1 MPRLLCLALVFV
13 LTAPAAIAENG
24 GLTELDIFDL
34 EYALDPQISPDGRR
48 VVYLRQSMDIMTD
61 RATTD
66 IWIVDAAGGNHRPVL
81 SGTQSYSSP
90 RWSPSG
96 DRLLYVASEG
106 DRGTE
111 IHVRWMDTGQT
122 ALLSNLP
129 ESPESLAWSPD
140 GKTIAFTM
148 FVPSDGLKLAS
159 PPKKPEGATWAE
171 PVKVIDRMPYRADG
185 AGYLDVGYRHV
196 FVIPADGGTPR
207 QLTSGDF
214 SHGGSLSWSPD
225 GQRIAFSANRIE
237 NPLTDPRDSEVFTV
251 DVASGAIVQLTD
263 RDGPDGAPQYSPD
276 GNSIVYLGFDD
287 GRLGYHNTDVYVM
300 DADGGDSRNLTA
312 DLDRE
317 IDDVSWAGSSSR
329 LYVQYDDRGKRK
341 LARLDM
347 DGEMTDLVD
356 DIGSA
361 TIGRPYTSGGFSA
374 SPGGVVAYTR
384 GSTDRPSEVAVMA
397 KNGRTERLTSLN
409 EDLFA
414 RRAAAPV
421 EEITWRSGDY
431 EIQGWIV
438 KPVGFD
444 PDKEYPLILE
454 IHGGPFAAYGP
465 FFSPEIQLYASAG
478 YVVLY
483 TNPRGSTSYGA
494 AFANEIHHNYPS
506 QDYDDMMAG
515 VDAVIEKGYID
526 KNQLFVTGGSGG
538 GVLTAWIVGKTDRF
552 RAAVVAKPVINWA
565 SFVLTSDGSSF
576 FTKYW
581 FANDPWDDPM
591 AYWNRSPLSLV
602 GNVSTP
608 TMLITGEQDWR
619 TPISESEQFYQAL
632 KLRDVPTALVRV
644 PERSH
649 TLVGRPSHLI
659 AKAANI
665 VGWFD
670 RYREREGM

>member
-1 MPRLLCLALVFV
+1 MPQLCLALAFI
-13 LTAPAAIAENG
+13 LIAPAATADKG
-24 GLTELDIFDL
+24 GITELDIFDL

-48 VVYLRQSMDIMTD
+48 VAYLRQSMDIMTD

-66 IWIVDAAGGNHRPVL
+66 IWIVDAGGGNHRPVL

-106 DRGTE
+106 DRGAE

-129 ESPESLAWSPD
+129 ESPGSLAWSPD

-148 FVPSDGLKLAS
+148 FVPSDGLNLAS
-159 PPKKPEGATWAE
+159 PPKKPDGATWAE
-171 PVKVIDRMPYRADG
+171 PVRVIDRMPYRADG

-214 SHGGSLSWSPD
+214 NHGGALSWSPD

-263 RDGPDGAPQYSPD
+263 RDGPDAAPQYSPD

-317 IDDVSWAGSSSR
+317 IDDVHWAGSSSR

-414 RRAAAPV
+414 KRAAALV
-421 EEITWRSGDY
+421 EGITWRSGDY

-438 KPVGFD
+438 KPVDFD

-526 KNQLFVTGGSGG
+526 EDQLFVTGGSGG

-581 FANDPWDDPM
+581 FASEPWDDPM
-591 AYWNRSPLSLV
+591 AYWKRSPLALV

-632 KLRDVPTALVRV
+632 KLREVPTALVRV

-659 AKAANI
+659 AKAANV

-670 RYREREGM
+670 RYREGEGK